1 MADMISPPLRE
12 AARVVALD
20 DAQRVLLLH
29 HHDEGGSYW
38 ATPGGA
44 LEAGEDHAAA
54 ALRELREELG
64 VDEKNVA
71 LGTQLA
77 QRSQEQTVGGRAVR
91 QVERYFLAHLEP
103 ADADPARATQP
114 DNIQAHR
121 WWTLQELRE
130 TPETIYPDGL
140 LGLVAGLL
148 ANGVPKCPITLR

>member
-1 MADMISPPLRE
+1 MISPPVRE
-12 AARVVALD
+12 AARVIALD
-20 DAQRVLLLH
+20 DAQRVLLLRH
-29 HHDEGGSYW
+29 HGEGESYW

-54 ALRELREELG
+54 VLRELHEELG

-77 QRSQEQTVGGRAVR
+77 QRSQDQTIGGQAVR
-91 QVERYFLAHLEP
+91 QVEQYFLAHLEP
-103 ADADPARATQP
+103 ADADSARATQP

-130 TPETIYPDGL
+130 TAETIYPVGL
-140 LGLVAGLL
+140 LDLITGVL
-148 ANGVPKCPITLR
+148 ANGVPRRPITLR

>member
-1 MADMISPPLRE
+1 M
-12 AARVVALD
+12 VA
-20 DAQRVLLLH
+20 
-29 HHDEGGSYW
+29 G

-77 QRSQEQTVGGRAVR
+77 QRSQEQTVGGRVVR

-140 LGLVAGLL
+140 LSLIAGLL